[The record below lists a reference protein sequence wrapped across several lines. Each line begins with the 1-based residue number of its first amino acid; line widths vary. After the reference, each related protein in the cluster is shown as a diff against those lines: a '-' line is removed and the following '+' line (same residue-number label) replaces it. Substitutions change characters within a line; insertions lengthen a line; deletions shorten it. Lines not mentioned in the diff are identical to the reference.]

1 MADHP
6 VNVPAELFTEWLSEA
21 SLNHDHKSGTVA
33 ALVANH
39 AAQWGADQEL
49 EACCKWLEA
58 RGFSRVDVDYLRA
71 ARCRKPPTLA
81 KRALDQYDR
90 IEDVFRHHN
99 VIPAGCIRAALNRLA
114 ELEAQQ

>member
-6 VNVPAELFTEWLSEA
+6 VKVPAELAGQWHEDARNQLAPYCVYIT
-21 SLNHDHKSGTVA
+21 NR
-33 ALVANH
+33 

-49 EACCKWLEA
+49 EACCEWLEA
-58 RGFSRVDVDYLRA
+58 RGFSRVDVDYLRS

-90 IEDVFRHHN
+90 IEDVLRHHN